1 MGIENKAK
9 KLQTA
14 KSKSPCDG
22 CKNYWMRCNM
32 VRKSMPKFEDWE
44 DNKLKDPSFVAAAEE
59 LEPGYQVARLRIQRG
74 LTQAQLAEKVGTRQ
88 PSIARLENG
97 SSTPSM
103 SFLYKIAKALDVKIE
118 FRLRP

>member
-1 MGIENKAK
+1 
-9 KLQTA
+9 
-14 KSKSPCDG
+14 
-22 CKNYWMRCNM
+22 
-32 VRKSMPKFEDWE
+32 MPKFEDWE

-103 SFLYKIAKALDVKIE
+103 SFLYKIAKALDAKIE